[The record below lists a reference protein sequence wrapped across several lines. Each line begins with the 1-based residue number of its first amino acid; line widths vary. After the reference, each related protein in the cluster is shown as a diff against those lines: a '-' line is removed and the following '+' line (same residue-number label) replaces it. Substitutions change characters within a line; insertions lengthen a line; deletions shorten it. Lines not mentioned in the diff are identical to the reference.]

1 MLKKYY
7 LSLTTRVFISSY
19 WSDFR
24 DLYYNLEIIKLCYN
38 EGFKIEKELK
48 RHHKVLYISTH
59 GTTDFIEIKVNNY
72 SSANSYFYVHD
83 YLRFIKENGIPA
95 LFMDTFHCG
104 DKEAFWI
111 PYSLGGGVWAY
122 YTMWGSF
129 WYIKRERS
137 AATLWYMAFTKRFH

>member
-38 EGFKIEKELK
+38 EG
-48 RHHKVLYISTH
+48 
-59 GTTDFIEIKVNNY
+59 
-72 SSANSYFYVHD
+72 
-83 YLRFIKENGIPA
+83 FIKENGIPA